1 MHICR
6 LIRKRCN
13 SKSWKKV
20 KNFLYFAKRRN
31 FESITNSPEWSA
43 TTSSK
48 GKQAKKLDDF
58 LRRLKC
64 VLNLWKSLWHA
75 FLLLLWKLFN
85 LHSFFFLRLRVLH
98 WTKHW
103 QLNLLLKNLSRK
115 SVRVSGAELENNFNH
130 NTSGFWNKVWSMS
143 NFTYMPDWLLIAQ
156 CGGPGTLSW
165 ASLESSPPQK

>member
-1 MHICR
+1 MRIALKSLVMHICR

-85 LHSFFFLRLRVLH
+85 LHSFFFE
-98 WTKHW
+98 TSSFA
-103 QLNLLLKNLSRK
+103 LNKTLTTEFASQK
-115 SVRVSGAELENNFNH
+115 SFKKVSQGKWRRTRE
-130 NTSGFWNKVWSMS
+130 
-143 NFTYMPDWLLIAQ
+143 
-156 CGGPGTLSW
+156 
-165 ASLESSPPQK
+165 

>member
-75 FLLLLWKLFN
+75 FVKAFQPSLLFLRRYKVLFCKEATKLFRPKIDN
-85 LHSFFFLRLRVLH
+85 WIFGKLLAFKKWNVKFEH
-98 WTKHW
+98 W
-103 QLNLLLKNLSRK
+103 R
-115 SVRVSGAELENNFNH
+115 RE
-130 NTSGFWNKVWSMS
+130 
-143 NFTYMPDWLLIAQ
+143 
-156 CGGPGTLSW
+156 
-165 ASLESSPPQK
+165 